1 MVNISIGTAALTA
14 LLGYSAVFLGIVFL
28 MVVIYIMGTIF
39 KKRAH
44 KNKVTDLGNISAPS
58 GMDPKAV
65 AAIAAVIAE
74 LEGEE

>member
-14 LLGYSAVFLGIVFL
+14 VLGYATVFLGIVFL
-28 MVVIYIMGTIF
+28 MVVIHIMGTVF
-39 KKRAH
+39 KKRAQ
-44 KNKVTDLGNISAPS
+44 KNKVTDLGSISAPS